1 MMVGRECGV
10 RSGRHDLS
18 THSVSDFTYV
28 VMVTGCSK
36 QLFFTTC
43 WNMKCH
49 KKIITDKMVN

>member
-1 MMVGRECGV
+1 MRGGSDGVRGGSGGNGV

-43 WNMKCH
+43 
-49 KKIITDKMVN
+49 